1 LVTMEPQMT
10 QFSQQENPN
19 IIFGGAELRRRLDV
33 SDMSVWRWVDQGIFP
48 PPDLRINGRKYW
60 REETYTKWV
69 EAQAEV
75 ETTRRGEKG

>member
-1 LVTMEPQMT
+1 MT
-10 QFSQQENPN
+10 QSHQQENPD

-33 SDMSVWRWVDQGIFP
+33 SDMSVWRWVDKGIFP

-69 EAQAEV
+69 EAQAEAEAV
-75 ETTRRGEKG
+75 RRDSENV